1 MNNSSEHLFLFFF
14 KISDLIIFFQN
25 VITGAHIHRSPF
37 LSLTYTSQDPIN
49 NGYREPRP
57 RSTLFSITC
66 PQFLFENL
74 LHSDVIQYR
83 KNLFILLFHSYFK
96 CPSVRTYLDSILG
109 VNLNVILLSWS
120 SLIHQY
126 FGCCQIYSHCWTTAR
141 SDKLIMVIYLDWI
154 FHFIAG
160 PFTAFILLLEV
171 FWTTHNLWWWIIVH
185 KKSRQILSQ
194 EIWGF
199 LILNELLF
207 FQTGAREYLWAWETM
222 FKFSWIHVCVLF
234 LLFSCS
240 FYLDQCIQCCCISL

>member
-74 LHSDVIQYR
+74 LHSDVIQHR
-83 KNLFILLFHSYFK
+83 KYLFILLFHSDFK

-185 KKSRQILSQ
+185 KKVGKFFLKRSGDFWYSMSSFLFKLVPENTSERGRRCLSFH
-194 EIWGF
+194 G
-199 LILNELLF
+199 
-207 FQTGAREYLWAWETM
+207 YM
-222 FKFSWIHVCVLF
+222 FVFSSSYSHVRF
-234 LLFSCS
+234 
-240 FYLDQCIQCCCISL
+240 I